1 MSTFSCPVVR
11 IEAIVD
17 HPNADNLSLVCLKG
31 LKFLCISAKLAD
43 GSPNYLLR
51 KAAKGAD
58 VTEYT

>member
-1 MSTFSCPVVR
+1 MSKFSCPVVR
-11 IEAIVD
+11 VASVTE
-17 HPNADNLSLVCLKG
+17 HPNADRLSVVKLEG
-31 LKFLCISAKLAD
+31 LGYNYISAKLAD